1 MLFDRIF
8 GFFSSLRLTVACLA
22 LGIVLVF
29 AGTIAQVDLG
39 LYKAQN
45 EYFRSFF
52 VCWTPH
58 GSSLRIPFL
67 PGGYLVGG
75 VLLIN
80 LISSHFKR
88 FSLERGKVG
97 IWMVHF
103 GIITLLIGQ
112 LMTDM
117 LAHESS
123 LHLREGQT
131 KNYSEADREVELAF
145 ANTSE
150 PGSDLV
156 VAIPQAVLMRQ
167 KEIEYPALP
176 FTIRVKDFYAN
187 SAVQDRP
194 ANAVEPPAATQGIG
208 RRAIVKEQPRVTDT
222 EHRDIPSAIVELVT
236 PQGSLGSWLAS
247 EFIEQPQ
254 PVVVGN
260 QTWLV
265 SLRLRR
271 YYKNFSV
278 QLREFRHDIY
288 PGTTIP
294 RNFSSRVLVQQP
306 SSGESRE
313 VLIKMNSPLRYAGD
327 TFYQASFDPDDH
339 GSILQVVH
347 NPSWLTPYFSCV
359 LVGLGL
365 LWHFMTHLLGF
376 TLKRKGV

>member
-8 GFFSSLRLTVACLA
+8 DFFSSLRLTVVCLA
-22 LGIVLVF
+22 LGLVLVF
-29 AGTIAQVDLG
+29 TGTLAQVDLG

-80 LISSHFKR
+80 LVSSHFKR
-88 FSLERGKVG
+88 FTLERGKAG

-103 GIITLLIGQ
+103 GLITLLIGQ
-112 LMTDM
+112 LMTDL

-167 KEIEYPALP
+167 KEIRHPSLP
-176 FTIRVKDFYAN
+176 FTVRVRDFYAN
-187 SAVQDRP
+187 STVQDRP
-194 ANAVEPPAATQGIG
+194 ANALEPPAATQGLG
-208 RRAIVKEQPRVTDT
+208 VRAVVKEQPRVTDT
-222 EHRDIPSAIVELVT
+222 EHRDIPSVIVELVT

-247 EFIEQPQ
+247 EFIDQPQ
-254 PVVVGN
+254 PVIVGN
-260 QTWLV
+260 QTWQV

-271 YYKNFSV
+271 YYKNFSI
-278 QLREFRHDIY
+278 QLREFRHDLY
-288 PGTTIP
+288 PGTEIP

-313 VLIKMNSPLRYAGD
+313 VLIKMNSPLRYAGN

-339 GSILQVVH
+339 GSVLQVVH

-365 LWHFMTHLLGF
+365 IWHFMTHLLGF
-376 TLKRKGV
+376 TLKRKGA